1 MNPAEKPA
9 EAFAVPP
16 PYVLDVSPT
25 QTVFDLPAACAACE
39 TESAWLAEWRNR
51 SSVAG
56 VEKDEAGSPCGLDE
70 PGP

>member
-1 MNPAEKPA
+1 MKPAEKPA

-16 PYVLDVSPT
+16 PYVLLVSPT
-25 QTVFDLPAACAACE
+25 QTCFDFPPACAACE

-56 VEKDEAGSPCGLDE
+56 VEKDDAGSPCGLEE

>member
-1 MNPAEKPA
+1 MT
-9 EAFAVPP
+9 
-16 PYVLDVSPT
+16 VLRFHVNDELVEVDDVSPT
-25 QTVFDLPAACAACE
+25 QTCFDLPPACAAWE

-56 VEKDEAGSPCGLDE
+56 VEKDDAGSPCGLEE